1 MRTEIGSSRATLL
14 MALLLCAFFLGVPRP
29 SMAQEHVVIKGKGIV
44 PSHLRTPLQL
54 TLVVGD
60 SVCIWVKL
68 KGGGRFEI
76 ESDRDQRY
84 LLRFEQIGSVT
95 KIVQVDT
102 RFAERKL
109 RQTKR
114 SIVFDVLMEPVDAS
128 QRYCYKGPVGRIDF
142 HRSNGRMEVEK
153 DYSRETQAVVVLGE
167 MP

>member
-1 MRTEIGSSRATLL
+1 MRTEFRSRRATLL
-14 MALLLCAFFLGVPRP
+14 MVPLLFAFSLGL
-29 SMAQEHVVIKGKGIV
+29 SQASCAQEHVVIKGKGIV

-68 KGGGRFEI
+68 KSGGRFEI
-76 ESDRDQRY
+76 ESDKDQRY
-84 LLRFEQIGSVT
+84 MLCFEQVGAVT
-95 KIVQVDT
+95 KVVQVDT

-109 RQTKR
+109 RKKKR
-114 SIVFDVLMEPVDAS
+114 SVVFDVLMEPVDATQWFS
-128 QRYCYKGPVGRIDF
+128 YKGPVGRIDF

-153 DYSRETQAVVVLGE
+153 DYARESQAVVVLDE